1 MKKKNQRRS
10 LRRVRSMKI
19 AIKEFLM
26 LALHLKYFVL
36 LFVINYCSFHKS
48 LTFLFQNYFHWR
60 MDIFGLPYSDDD
72 EEEYR
77 PPMEENDTEKEND
90 NYVRIYE
97 NFLKFRF

>member
-1 MKKKNQRRS
+1 
-10 LRRVRSMKI
+10 
-19 AIKEFLM
+19 
-26 LALHLKYFVL
+26 
-36 LFVINYCSFHKS
+36 
-48 LTFLFQNYFHWR
+48 